1 MPYEKTSAQKSI
13 IGKGG
18 VKSSR
23 MSFYGRLRSGW
34 MKSGHGG
41 RGVKKGRKWVDVL
54 CTRFLKHIIYF
65 FLIKNWENRGW

>member
-1 MPYEKTSAQKSI
+1 MPYEKTSVQKSI

-34 MKSGHGG
+34 MKTDKGEGGQKRPKMGG
-41 RGVKKGRKWVDVL
+41 RPLYKPPYGEWDLWG
-54 CTRFLKHIIYF
+54 
-65 FLIKNWENRGW
+65 LI

>member
-1 MPYEKTSAQKSI
+1 MPYEKTSVQKSI

-41 RGVKKGRKWVDVL
+41 GGQKRPKMGGRPL
-54 CTRFLKHIIYF
+54 YTIS
-65 FLIKNWENRGW
+65 NRQNIAE